1 MKPSFFAPLAL
12 TISVASLGCA
22 GAQDAEQKQITEMEG
37 QIAKL
42 TDERDRYEKRVD
54 ELEIEGAARKPVGE
68 PKAPDAMSTPK
79 LRVVELSPDEELADS
94 PHGGAETVDDPGD
107 GTPPAVIRLTGDG
120 SSSRRRG
127 ARDDDQIRYADN
139 GAPAGSDRPSALDPE
154 AKHTYDSALAMVSA
168 KKYNQALDAFASF
181 LVKWPDHPL
190 AENALY
196 WRGESY
202 YALGDFARAEEQFEG
217 VVSRFPTGNKS
228 PDALLKAGL
237 SAQQLGKTEIAKSWF
252 SKLQREYPQSDAARK
267 VPRTPDVTE
276 KRGEGQ

>member
-1 MKPSFFAPLAL
+1 MKPSLSVALAL
-12 TISVASLGCA
+12 TISVASFGCA
-22 GAQDAEQKQITEMEG
+22 EAQNAEQSQITEMEG

-42 TDERDRYEKRVD
+42 TSERDRYEKRVD
-54 ELEIEGAARKPVGE
+54 QLEIENAGRKPLGE
-68 PKAPDAMSTPK
+68 PKGPDSMSTPK
-79 LRVVELSPDEELADS
+79 LRVVELSPEEELADS

-120 SSSRRRG
+120 SSARHRG

-139 GAPAGSDRPSALDPE
+139 GSPAGNDRPSALDPE
-154 AKHTYDSALAMVSA
+154 AKRTYDAALAMIGA
-168 KKYNQALDAFASF
+168 KKYNQALDTFASF

-237 SAQQLGKTEIAKSWF
+237 CAKQLGKNEIAKSWF
-252 SKLQREYPQSDAARK
+252 DKLAREYPRSDAARK
-267 VPRTPDVTE
+267 IPRSTDVTE

>member
-1 MKPSFFAPLAL
+1 M
-12 TISVASLGCA
+12 
-22 GAQDAEQKQITEMEG
+22 EQ

-42 TDERDRYEKRVD
+42 TSERDRYEKRVD
-54 ELEIEGAARKPVGE
+54 QLEIEGAERKPLGE
-68 PKAPDAMSTPK
+68 PKGGDATLTPK

-120 SSSRRRG
+120 SSARRRG
-127 ARDDDQIRYADN
+127 AHDDDSIRYADN
-139 GAPAGSDRPSALDPE
+139 GSPAGNDRLSAADPE
-154 AKHTYDSALAMVSA
+154 AKRTYDAALGMISA

-202 YALGDFARAEEQFEG
+202 FALGDFARAEEQFEG

-237 SAQQLGKTEIAKSWF
+237 CAKQLGKNEIAKSWF
-252 SKLQREYPQSDAARK
+252 DKLAREYPRSDAARK
-267 VPRTPDVTE
+267 IPRSPDVTE